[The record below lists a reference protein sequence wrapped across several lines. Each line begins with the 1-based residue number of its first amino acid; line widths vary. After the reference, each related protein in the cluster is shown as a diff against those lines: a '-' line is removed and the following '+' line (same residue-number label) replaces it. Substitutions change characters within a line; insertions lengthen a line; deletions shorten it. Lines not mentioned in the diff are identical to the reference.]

1 MTKEQMITA
10 IREVIE
16 KYDIKEQGFNTIAF
30 NDKASERIQ
39 IKKSEL
45 HCNNDEKVKTCMI
58 INCDIS
64 NKLEPFRS
72 KMNNY
77 EEISFN
83 NADIS
88 RAEFVSDQFYKV
100 RFESAR
106 ISGIFINC
114 HFDQASFNKMT
125 FSNVAFVNCSFD
137 DTVSENSNYK
147 NTYFI
152 GCHYHDLIKKGEN
165 DTDTMHEFPFCD
177 IHPSPCEDGTIHH
190 SLNVDEKK
198 VQEELDKQEDDAGLP
213 EDLTED
219 GYKNFQDNDDKKNQN
234 VTGFHQQ
241 TLEDYPEVSGVE
253 NLSDGKESNLETEK
267 EKNSTENNE
276 GEEKNMEQTVK
287 TEAQTMDVEGQTF
300 TQNEFE
306 NGFKFKGKRFDN
318 CTFKDIKISEYL
330 PTGAP
335 FSECTFDNVVFDV
348 AVANMQFANCTF
360 NNVLFTKMVK
370 NVLFEGCDINFSS
383 EQMREV
389 FTACSYIA
397 SEEKRDETAEN
408 IICGEPRTKELT
420 EEEKQALIKEEVEKC
435 VEEERKTA
443 YDEGVKAGIESAQ
456 EESENVSME
465 DLVKS
470 IRNLSEC
477 MSEGLLDVVN
487 KAGSLVEKEADKHK
501 TIEKEV
507 VRELTEEEKAEMAIR
522 YIHDNI
528 NQVGELITSAQNY
541 KSEEP
546 QRAEQTELEDTHG
559 DFESKQN

>member
-16 KYDIKEQGFNTIAF
+16 KYNISEQGFNTRAF
-30 NDKASERIQ
+30 NDKAPERIE
-39 IKKSEL
+39 IKKAEL

-64 NKLEPFRS
+64 DKLEPFRS

-77 EEISFN
+77 EEIAIN

-100 RFESAR
+100 EFEGGR

-114 HFDQASFNKMT
+114 HFDQALFNKMT

-152 GCHYHDLIKKGEN
+152 GCHYHDLIEKGEN

-177 IHPSPCEDGTIHH
+177 VQPSPCEDGTVHQ
-190 SLNVDEKK
+190 SSDVDEKNI
-198 VQEELDKQEDDAGLP
+198 QEELNNHDNEGIL
-213 EDLTED
+213 EELTHDSNKMFE
-219 GYKNFQDNDDKKNQN
+219 GNDDEKNQN
-234 VTGFHQQ
+234 VIVFRQQ
-241 TLEDYPEVSGVE
+241 TIDDYDESPEADD
-253 NLSDGKESNLETEK
+253 LSDGKESNLETEH
-267 EKNSTENNE
+267 NSTENDE
-276 GEEKNMEQTVK
+276 GEENNMEQTVK
-287 TEAQTMDVEGQTF
+287 TEKQTIDIEGQTF

-306 NGFKFKGKRFDN
+306 NGFKFKGKRFDK

-335 FSECTFDNVVFDV
+335 FSECTFENVVFDV

-360 NNVLFTKMVK
+360 SNVLFTKMVK
-370 NVLFEGCDINFSS
+370 NVLFEGCGINFSS
-383 EQMREV
+383 EQMKEV

-408 IICGEPRTKELT
+408 IICGEPRVKELT
-420 EEEKQALIKEEVEKC
+420 EEEKQALIKEAVEKR

-443 YDEGVKAGIESAQ
+443 YDEGVKAGIGSAQ
-456 EESENVSME
+456 EESESVSLE
-465 DLVKS
+465 NLVKT
-470 IRNLSEC
+470 IRNIAECNKTFSEC
-477 MSEGLLDVVN
+477 THDLITEVGI
-487 KAGSLVEKEADKHK
+487 LVEKEADKHK

-507 VRELTEEEKAEMAIR
+507 VREMNEEEIKDMVLR
-522 YIHDNI
+522 YIHDHSD
-528 NQVGELITSAQNY
+528 QAFELMTSAKNY
-541 KSEEP
+541 KPKESEES
-546 QRAEQTELEDTHG
+546 EGTELEQG
-559 DFESKQN
+559 FKSNVNE

>member
-16 KYDIKEQGFNTIAF
+16 KYNISEQGFNTRAF
-30 NDKASERIQ
+30 NDKAPERIE
-39 IKKSEL
+39 IKKAEL

-64 NKLEPFRS
+64 DKLEPFRS

-77 EEISFN
+77 EEIAIN

-100 RFESAR
+100 EFEGGR

-114 HFDQASFNKMT
+114 HFDQALFNKMT

-152 GCHYHDLIKKGEN
+152 GCHYHDLIEKGEN

-177 IHPSPCEDGTIHH
+177 IQPSPCEDGTVHQ
-190 SLNVDEKK
+190 SSDVDEKNI
-198 VQEELDKQEDDAGLP
+198 QEELNNHDNEGIL
-213 EDLTED
+213 EELTHDSNKMFE
-219 GYKNFQDNDDKKNQN
+219 GNDDEKNQN
-234 VTGFHQQ
+234 VVVFRQQ
-241 TLEDYPEVSGVE
+241 TIDDYDESPEADD
-253 NLSDGKESNLETEK
+253 LSDGKESNLETEH
-267 EKNSTENNE
+267 NSTENDE
-276 GEEKNMEQTVK
+276 GEENNMEQTVK
-287 TEAQTMDVEGQTF
+287 TEKQTIDIEEQTF

-306 NGFKFKGKRFDN
+306 NGFKFKGKRFDK

-335 FSECTFDNVVFDV
+335 FSECTFENVVFDV

-360 NNVLFTKMVK
+360 SNVLFTKMVK
-370 NVLFEGCDINFSS
+370 NVLFEGCSINFSS
-383 EQMREV
+383 EQMKEV

-408 IICGEPRTKELT
+408 IICGEPRVKELT
-420 EEEKQALIKEEVEKC
+420 EEEKQALIKEAVEKR

-443 YDEGVKAGIESAQ
+443 YDEGVKAGIGSAQ
-456 EESENVSME
+456 EESESVSLE
-465 DLVKS
+465 NLVKT
-470 IRNLSEC
+470 IRNIAECNKTFSEC
-477 MSEGLLDVVN
+477 THDLITEVGI
-487 KAGSLVEKEADKHK
+487 LVEKEADKHK

-507 VRELTEEEKAEMAIR
+507 VREMNEEEKKNMVIR

-541 KSEEP
+541 KSKDSEES
-546 QRAEQTELEDTHG
+546 EGTELEQG
-559 DFESKQN
+559 FKSNINE

>member
-10 IREVIE
+10 IREVIK
-16 KYDIKEQGFNTIAF
+16 KYNITEQGFNTRAF

-64 NKLEPFRS
+64 DKLEPFRS

-77 EEISFN
+77 EEIAID
-83 NADIS
+83 NADVS

-100 RFESAR
+100 SFESAR

-114 HFDQASFNKMT
+114 HFDQALFNKMT

-152 GCHYHDLIKKGEN
+152 GCHYHDLIEKGEN

-177 IHPSPCEDGTIHH
+177 IQPSPCEDGTVHQ
-190 SLNVDEKK
+190 SSNVDEKK
-198 VQEELDKQEDDAGLP
+198 IQEDLDKHDENEGLP
-213 EDLTED
+213 ED
-219 GYKNFQDNDDKKNQN
+219 FIQDSNKMFENGDNGKNQN
-234 VTGFHQQ
+234 ATGFHQQ
-241 TLEDYPEVSGVE
+241 SIDDYPEVTEVRDSSNDEG
-253 NLSDGKESNLETEK
+253 SNLETEK
-267 EKNSTENNE
+267 NSIENDE
-276 GEEKNMEQTVK
+276 GEENNMEQTVK
-287 TEAQTMDVEGQTF
+287 TEAQTIDIEGQTF

-335 FSECTFDNVVFDV
+335 FSDCIFENVVFDV
-348 AVANMQFANCTF
+348 AVANMQFSNCTF
-360 NNVLFTKMVK
+360 SNVLFTKMVK
-370 NVLFEGCDINFSS
+370 NVLFEGCDIKFTDD
-383 EQMREV
+383 QLKDV

-408 IICGEPRTKELT
+408 IICGEPRVKELT
-420 EEEKQALIKEEVEKC
+420 EEEKQALIKEEVEKR

-443 YDEGVKAGIESAQ
+443 YDEGMNAGIESAQ
-456 EESENVSME
+456 KESENVSME
-465 DLVKS
+465 DLVES
-470 IRNLSEC
+470 IRNLAKC
-477 MSEGLLDVVN
+477 MSEGMLDVVN
-487 KAGSLVEKEADKHK
+487 KAGSVVEKEADKHK

-507 VRELTEEEKAEMAIR
+507 VREMTEEEEKDMVIR
-522 YIHDNI
+522 YIHEHSA
-528 NQVGELITSAQNY
+528 QALELMTSAQNY
-541 KSEEP
+541 KPRESETSE
-546 QRAEQTELEDTHG
+546 ATESFETTNGEQL
-559 DFESKQN
+559 

>member
-10 IREVIE
+10 IKEVIE
-16 KYDIKEQGFNTIAF
+16 RYSISEQGFNTRAF
-30 NDKASERIQ
+30 NDKAPERIE

-64 NKLEPFRS
+64 DKLEPFRS

-77 EEISFN
+77 EEISIE

-100 RFESAR
+100 IFEGGR

-114 HFDQASFNKMT
+114 HFDHAVFNKMT

-137 DTVSENSNYK
+137 DTVSTNSSYK

-152 GCHYHDLIKKGEN
+152 GCHYHDLIEEGEN
-165 DTDTMHEFPFCD
+165 DTDTMYEFPFCD
-177 IHPSPCEDGTIHH
+177 VQPSPCEDGTIHH
-190 SLNVDEKK
+190 SSDVDEKQ
-198 VQEELDKQEDDAGLP
+198 VQEELDKQEDEVLP
-213 EDLTED
+213 KELTQDTNKMFD
-219 GYKNFQDNDDKKNQN
+219 GNDDEVNQN

-241 TLEDYPEVSGVE
+241 TIDDYDEAPEVE
-253 NLSDGKESNLETEK
+253 DLSDDKERNPKTEH
-267 EKNSTENNE
+267 NNTEDNE
-276 GEEKNMEQTVK
+276 GEENNMEQTLK
-287 TEAQTMDVEGQTF
+287 TEAQTIDIEEQTF

-318 CTFKDIKISEYL
+318 CTFKGIKISEYL

-335 FSECTFDNVVFDV
+335 FSACTFENVVFDV

-360 NNVLFTKMVK
+360 SNVLFTKMVK
-370 NVLFEGCDINFSS
+370 NVLFEGCSINFNS
-383 EQMREV
+383 EQMKEV

-408 IICGEPRTKELT
+408 IICGEPRVKELT
-420 EEEKQALIKEEVEKC
+420 EEEKQALIKEEVEKR
-435 VEEERKTA
+435 VGEERKTA
-443 YDEGVKAGIESAQ
+443 YDEGMKAGKESVQ
-456 EESENVSME
+456 QESENAPME
-465 DLVKS
+465 DLVES
-470 IRNLSEC
+470 IRNLSER
-477 MSEGLLDVVN
+477 MSECMLDVVN
-487 KAGSLVEKEADKHK
+487 KAGSVVEKEADKHK

-507 VRELTEEEKAEMAIR
+507 VREMTEEEKKNMVIR
-522 YIHDNI
+522 YIHDHSA
-528 NQVGELITSAQNY
+528 QALELMTSAQNY
-541 KSEEP
+541 KPEEFEKTESEHGFGD
-546 QRAEQTELEDTHG
+546 LE
-559 DFESKQN
+559 N

>member
-16 KYDIKEQGFNTIAF
+16 KYNISEQGFNTRAF
-30 NDKASERIQ
+30 NDKAPERIE
-39 IKKSEL
+39 IKKAEL

-64 NKLEPFRS
+64 DKLEPFRS

-100 RFESAR
+100 TFESAR

-114 HFDQASFNKMT
+114 HFDQALFNKMT

-152 GCHYHDLIKKGEN
+152 GCHYHDLIEKGEN

-177 IHPSPCEDGTIHH
+177 IQPSPCEDGTVHQ
-190 SLNVDEKK
+190 SSNVDEKK
-198 VQEELDKQEDDAGLP
+198 IQKELDRYEEEGLP
-213 EDLTED
+213 EGLT
-219 GYKNFQDNDDKKNQN
+219 QDNSKMFENSDDRKNQN

-241 TLEDYPEVSGVE
+241 TIDDYDKSPVVEDVSG
-253 NLSDGKESNLETEK
+253 GKESNPETEQ
-267 EKNSTENNE
+267 NNTENDE
-276 GEEKNMEQTVK
+276 GEEDNMEQTVS
-287 TEAQTMDVEGQTF
+287 TEVQRIDIEGQTF
-300 TQNEFE
+300 NQEDFE
-306 NGFKFKGKRFDN
+306 KDFKFKGKRFDE
-318 CTFKDIKISEYL
+318 CTFKDITISEYL

-335 FSECTFDNVVFDV
+335 FSDCTFDNVVFDV

-360 NNVLFTKMVK
+360 SNVLFTKMVK
-370 NVLFEGCDINFSS
+370 NVLFEGCSINFSS
-383 EQMREV
+383 EQMKEV

-408 IICGEPRTKELT
+408 IICGEPRVKELT
-420 EEEKQALIKEEVEKC
+420 EEEKQALIKEAVEKR

-443 YDEGVKAGIESAQ
+443 YDEGVKAGIGSAQ
-456 EESENVSME
+456 EESESVSLKN
-465 DLVKS
+465 LVKTIRS
-470 IRNLSEC
+470 IAECNKTFSEC
-477 MSEGLLDVVN
+477 THDLIAEVGI
-487 KAGSLVEKEADKHK
+487 LVEKEADKHK

-507 VRELTEEEKAEMAIR
+507 VREMNEEEIKDMVLR
-522 YIHDNI
+522 YIHDHSD
-528 NQVGELITSAQNY
+528 QAFELMTSAKNY
-541 KSEEP
+541 KPKESEES
-546 QRAEQTELEDTHG
+546 EGTELEQG
-559 DFESKQN
+559 FKSNVNE

>member
-10 IREVIE
+10 IKEVI
-16 KYDIKEQGFNTIAF
+16 KNYNITEQGFNTRAF
-30 NDKASERIQ
+30 NDKAPERIE

-64 NKLEPFRS
+64 DKLEPFRS

-77 EEISFN
+77 EEISIE

-88 RAEFVSDQFYKV
+88 RAVFVSDQFYKV

-114 HFDQASFNKMT
+114 HFDQALFNKMT

-137 DTVSENSNYK
+137 DTVSDNSNYK

-152 GCHYHDLIKKGEN
+152 GCHYHDLIAEGEN

-177 IHPSPCEDGTIHH
+177 IQPSPCEDGTVHH
-190 SLNVDEKK
+190 SSNVDEKK
-198 VQEELDKQEDDAGLP
+198 IQEDLDKHKENEGLP
-213 EDLTED
+213 EDLIQDANKMFENGDD
-219 GYKNFQDNDDKKNQN
+219 GKNQN
-234 VTGFHQQ
+234 ATGFHQQ
-241 TLEDYPEVSGVE
+241 SIDDYPEVTEIRDSSNDEE
-253 NLSDGKESNLETEK
+253 NNSETGQ
-267 EKNSTENNE
+267 NNTEDNE
-276 GEEKNMEQTVK
+276 GEENNMEQTVK
-287 TEAQTMDVEGQTF
+287 TEVQTIDIEGQTF
-300 TQNEFE
+300 AQNEFE

-335 FSECTFDNVVFDV
+335 FSDCTFENVVFDV

-360 NNVLFTKMVK
+360 SNVLFTKMVK
-370 NVLFEGCDINFSS
+370 NVLFEGCSINFSS
-383 EQMREV
+383 EQMKEV

-408 IICGEPRTKELT
+408 IICGEPRVKELT
-420 EEEKQALIKEEVEKC
+420 EEEKQALIKEEVEKR

-443 YDEGVKAGIESAQ
+443 YDEGMKAGIESVQQ
-456 EESENVSME
+456 ESDSVSKEKLMGS
-465 DLVKS
+465 LKN
-470 IRNLSEC
+470 ISEC
-477 MSEGLLDVVN
+477 MLDVVN
-487 KAGSLVEKEADKHK
+487 EFSSLEEKEADKHK
-501 TIEKEV
+501 IIEKEV
-507 VRELTEEEKAEMAIR
+507 VREMTEEEKKDMVIR

-541 KSEEP
+541 KPEESEKSEG
-546 QRAEQTELEDTHG
+546 TELEQG
-559 DFESKQN
+559 FQSNVNE

>member
-1 MTKEQMITA
+1 MTKEQIITS

-16 KYDIKEQGFNTIAF
+16 KYNIREQGFNTIAF
-30 NDKASERIQ
+30 NDKASERIE

-45 HCNNDEKVKTCMI
+45 HYNNDEKVKTCMI

-64 NKLEPFRS
+64 DKLEPFRS

-100 RFESAR
+100 QFESAR

-114 HFDQASFNKMT
+114 HFDHAVFNKMT

-137 DTVSENSNYK
+137 DTVSASSSYK

-152 GCHYHDLIKKGEN
+152 GCHYHDLIEEGEN

-177 IHPSPCEDGTIHH
+177 IQPSPCEDGTIHH
-190 SLNVDEKK
+190 SSDVDEKK

-219 GYKNFQDNDDKKNQN
+219 GYKNFQDNDDKKNQKA
-234 VTGFHQQ
+234 TGFHQQ
-241 TLEDYPEVSGVE
+241 SIDDYTEVTEVRDS
-253 NLSDGKESNLETEK
+253 SNDEGSNPETEH
-267 EKNSTENNE
+267 NNTDDNE
-276 GEEKNMEQTVK
+276 GEENNMEQTVK
-287 TEAQTMDVEGQTF
+287 TETQTIDIEGQTF
-300 TQNEFE
+300 AQNEFE
-306 NGFKFKGKRFDN
+306 NGFKFKGKRFDK

-335 FSECTFDNVVFDV
+335 FSDCTFENVVFDV
-348 AVANMQFANCTF
+348 AVANMQFANCKF
-360 NNVLFTKMVK
+360 SNVLFTKMVK
-370 NVLFEGCDINFSS
+370 NVLFEGCNIKFSDD
-383 EQMREV
+383 QLKDV

-408 IICGEPRTKELT
+408 IICGEPRIKELT
-420 EEEKQALIKEEVEKC
+420 EEEKQALIKEEVEKR

-456 EESENVSME
+456 EESESVSME
-465 DLVKS
+465 DLVES
-470 IRNLSEC
+470 IRKISEC
-477 MSEGLLDVVN
+477 THDLIT

-507 VRELTEEEKAEMAIR
+507 VRELTEEEKKDMVIR
-522 YIHDNI
+522 YIHDHSA
-528 NQVGELITSAQNY
+528 QALELFASAQNY
-541 KSEEP
+541 KPEESEKSEETEV
-546 QRAEQTELEDTHG
+546 EQGYKSNVNE
-559 DFESKQN
+559 

>member
-16 KYDIKEQGFNTIAF
+16 KYNISEQGFNTRAF
-30 NDKASERIQ
+30 NDKAPERIE
-39 IKKSEL
+39 IKKAEL

-64 NKLEPFRS
+64 DKLEPFRS

-100 RFESAR
+100 SFESAR

-114 HFDQASFNKMT
+114 HFDQALFNKMT

-152 GCHYHDLIKKGEN
+152 GCHYHNLIEKGEN

-177 IHPSPCEDGTIHH
+177 IQPSPCEDGTVHH
-190 SLNVDEKK
+190 SADVNE
-198 VQEELDKQEDDAGLP
+198 QEMQNELDRHEEEGLL
-213 EDLTED
+213 EEVA
-219 GYKNFQDNDDKKNQN
+219 QDTSKMFENSDEGKNQKAT
-234 VTGFHQQ
+234 VFRQQ
-241 TLEDYPEVSGVE
+241 TIDDYNEAPEVKE
-253 NLSDGKESNLETEK
+253 QSDGKESNPETEQ
-267 EKNSTENNE
+267 NNTENDE
-276 GEEKNMEQTVK
+276 GEENNMEQTVK
-287 TEAQTMDVEGQTF
+287 TELQTIDIEGQTF
-300 TQNEFE
+300 AQNEFE
-306 NGFKFKGKRFDN
+306 NGFKFKGKRFDK
-318 CTFKDIKISEYL
+318 CTFKDITISEYL

-335 FSECTFDNVVFDV
+335 FSECTFENVVFDV

-360 NNVLFTKMVK
+360 INVLFTKMVK
-370 NVLFEGCDINFSS
+370 NVLFEGCNINFSS
-383 EQMREV
+383 EQMKEV
-389 FTACSYIA
+389 FTACSYVA
-397 SEEKRDETAEN
+397 SEEKRNETAEN

-420 EEEKQALIKEEVEKC
+420 EDEKQALIKEEVEKR
-435 VEEERKTA
+435 VGEERKTA
-443 YDEGVKAGIESAQ
+443 YDEGMKAGKESVQ
-456 EESENVSME
+456 QESENSSME

-470 IRNLSEC
+470 IRNLAEC
-477 MSEGLLDVVN
+477 VSEGMLDVVN
-487 KAGSLVEKEADKHK
+487 EVSSLVEKEADKHK

-507 VRELTEEEKAEMAIR
+507 VRELTEEEIKDMVLR

-541 KSEEP
+541 KSKETKESEES
-546 QRAEQTELEDTHG
+546 ELEQG
-559 DFESKQN
+559 LGVL

>member
-1 MTKEQMITA
+1 MTKEQMITS
-10 IREVIE
+10 IREVI
-16 KYDIKEQGFNTIAF
+16 KRYNISEQGFNTIAF
-30 NDKASERIQ
+30 NDKASERIE

-64 NKLEPFRS
+64 DKLEPFRS

-88 RAEFVSDQFYKV
+88 RAEFVNDQFYQV
-100 RFESAR
+100 RFEGGR

-114 HFDQASFNKMT
+114 HFDQTLFNKMT

-137 DTVSENSNYK
+137 DTVSANSNYK

-152 GCHYHDLIKKGEN
+152 GCHYHDLIEKGEN

-177 IHPSPCEDGTIHH
+177 IQPSPCEDGTIHY
-190 SLNVDEKK
+190 SSNVDEKK
-198 VQEELDKQEDDAGLP
+198 VQEELKKHDNEGIPEELTQDISKMFENSDDG
-213 EDLTED
+213 
-219 GYKNFQDNDDKKNQN
+219 KSQN

-241 TLEDYPEVSGVE
+241 TLEDYPEVSGVD

-276 GEEKNMEQTVK
+276 GEENNMEQTVK
-287 TEAQTMDVEGQTF
+287 TEVQKRDIEGQIF
-300 TQNEFE
+300 SQNEFE
-306 NGFKFKGKRFDN
+306 NGFKFNGKRFDN

-335 FSECTFDNVVFDV
+335 FSDCTFENVVFDV
-348 AVANMQFANCTF
+348 AVANMQFANCKF
-360 NNVLFTKMVK
+360 SNVLFTKMVK
-370 NVLFEGCDINFSS
+370 NVLFEGCDIKFSD
-383 EQMREV
+383 EQLKDV

-408 IICGEPRTKELT
+408 LICGEPRTKELT
-420 EEEKQALIKEEVEKC
+420 KEEKQALIKEEVEKR

-456 EESENVSME
+456 EESESVSME
-465 DLVKS
+465 DLVES
-470 IRNLSEC
+470 IRNLSKC
-477 MSEGLLDVVN
+477 VSEGLLDVVN

-541 KSEEP
+541 KSEES

>member
-1 MTKEQMITA
+1 MTKDQMITA

-16 KYDIKEQGFNTIAF
+16 RYNISEQGFNTRAF
-30 NDKASERIQ
+30 NDKAPERIE
-39 IKKSEL
+39 IKKAEL

-64 NKLEPFRS
+64 DKLEPFRS

-77 EEISFN
+77 EEIAIN

-100 RFESAR
+100 EFEGGR

-114 HFDQASFNKMT
+114 HFDQALFNKMT

-152 GCHYHDLIKKGEN
+152 GCHYHDLIEKGEN

-177 IHPSPCEDGTIHH
+177 IQPSPCEDGTIHH
-190 SLNVDEKK
+190 SSNIDEKK
-198 VQEELDKQEDDAGLP
+198 VQEELDKQEDDEGLP
-213 EDLTED
+213 KELAQNPDKMFE
-219 GYKNFQDNDDKKNQN
+219 NSDDEVNQN
-234 VTGFHQQ
+234 IIGFHQQ
-241 TLEDYPEVSGVE
+241 TIDDYPEEEKVKDS
-253 NLSDGKESNLETEK
+253 SNDEGSNPET

-276 GEEKNMEQTVK
+276 GEENNMEQTVK
-287 TEAQTMDVEGQTF
+287 TEVQTIDIEGQTF
-300 TQNEFE
+300 AQNEFE
-306 NGFKFKGKRFDN
+306 NGFKFKGKRFDK
-318 CTFKDIKISEYL
+318 CKFKDIKISEYL

-335 FSECTFDNVVFDV
+335 FSECTFENVVFDV
-348 AVANMQFANCTF
+348 AVANMQFANCKF
-360 NNVLFTKMVK
+360 SNVLFTKMVK
-370 NVLFEGCDINFSS
+370 NVLFEGCDIKFSDD
-383 EQMREV
+383 QLKDV

-541 KSEEP
+541 KSEES

>member
-10 IREVIE
+10 IKEVIE
-16 KYDIKEQGFNTIAF
+16 NYNITEQGFNTRAF
-30 NDKASERIQ
+30 NDKASERIE
-39 IKKSEL
+39 IKKAEL

-64 NKLEPFRS
+64 DKLEPFRS

-100 RFESAR
+100 TFESAR

-114 HFDQASFNKMT
+114 HFDQALFNKMT

-152 GCHYHDLIKKGEN
+152 GCHYHDLIEKGEN

-177 IHPSPCEDGTIHH
+177 IQPSPCEDGTVHQ
-190 SLNVDEKK
+190 SSNVDEKK
-198 VQEELDKQEDDAGLP
+198 IQKELDRYEEEGLP
-213 EDLTED
+213 EGLT
-219 GYKNFQDNDDKKNQN
+219 QDNSKMFENSDDRKNQN

-241 TLEDYPEVSGVE
+241 TIDDYDKSPVVEDVSG
-253 NLSDGKESNLETEK
+253 GKESNPETEQ
-267 EKNSTENNE
+267 NNTENDE
-276 GEEKNMEQTVK
+276 GEEDNMEQTVS
-287 TEAQTMDVEGQTF
+287 TEVQRIDIEGQTF
-300 TQNEFE
+300 NQEDFE
-306 NGFKFKGKRFDN
+306 KDFKFKGKRFDE
-318 CTFKDIKISEYL
+318 CTFKDITISEYL

-335 FSECTFDNVVFDV
+335 FSDCTFDNVVFDV

-360 NNVLFTKMVK
+360 INVLFTKMVK
-370 NVLFEGCDINFSS
+370 NVLFEGCNINFSS
-383 EQMREV
+383 EQMKEV

-397 SEEKRDETAEN
+397 SEEKRNETAEN

-420 EEEKQALIKEEVEKC
+420 EDEKQALIKEEVEKR
-435 VEEERKTA
+435 VGEERKTA
-443 YDEGVKAGIESAQ
+443 YDEGMKAGKESVQQ
-456 EESENVSME
+456 ESDSVSKE
-465 DLVKS
+465 KLVGSLKN
-470 IRNLSEC
+470 ISEC
-477 MSEGLLDVVN
+477 MLDVVN
-487 KAGSLVEKEADKHK
+487 EFSSLVEKEADKHK

-507 VRELTEEEKAEMAIR
+507 VRELTEEEIKDMVLR
-522 YIHDNI
+522 YIHDHSD
-528 NQVGELITSAQNY
+528 QAFELMTSAKNY
-541 KSEEP
+541 KPKESEES
-546 QRAEQTELEDTHG
+546 EGTELEQG
-559 DFESKQN
+559 FKSNVNE

>member
-10 IREVIE
+10 IKEVI
-16 KYDIKEQGFNTIAF
+16 KNYNITEQGFNTRAF
-30 NDKASERIQ
+30 NDKASERIE
-39 IKKSEL
+39 IKKAEL

-64 NKLEPFRS
+64 DKLEPFRS

-100 RFESAR
+100 TFESAR

-114 HFDQASFNKMT
+114 HFDQALFNKMT

-152 GCHYHDLIKKGEN
+152 GCHYHDLIEKGEN

-177 IHPSPCEDGTIHH
+177 IQPSPCEDGTVHH
-190 SLNVDEKK
+190 SADVNE
-198 VQEELDKQEDDAGLP
+198 QEMQNELDRYEEEGLP
-213 EDLTED
+213 EGLT
-219 GYKNFQDNDDKKNQN
+219 QDNSKMFENSDDRKNQN

-241 TLEDYPEVSGVE
+241 TIDDYDKSPVVEDVSG
-253 NLSDGKESNLETEK
+253 GKESNPETEQ
-267 EKNSTENNE
+267 NNTENDE
-276 GEEKNMEQTVK
+276 GEEDNMEQTVS
-287 TEAQTMDVEGQTF
+287 TEVQRIDIEGQTF
-300 TQNEFE
+300 NQEDFE
-306 NGFKFKGKRFDN
+306 KDFKFKGKRFDE
-318 CTFKDIKISEYL
+318 CTFKDITISEYL

-335 FSECTFDNVVFDV
+335 FSDCTFDNVVFDV

-360 NNVLFTKMVK
+360 INVLFTKMVK
-370 NVLFEGCDINFSS
+370 NVLFEGCNINFSS
-383 EQMREV
+383 EQMKEV

-397 SEEKRDETAEN
+397 SEEKRNETAEN

-420 EEEKQALIKEEVEKC
+420 EDEKQALIKEEVEKR
-435 VEEERKTA
+435 VGEERKTA
-443 YDEGVKAGIESAQ
+443 YDEGMKAGKESVQQ
-456 EESENVSME
+456 ESDSVSKE
-465 DLVKS
+465 KLVGSLKN
-470 IRNLSEC
+470 ISEC
-477 MSEGLLDVVN
+477 MLDVVN
-487 KAGSLVEKEADKHK
+487 EFSSLVEKEADKHK

-507 VRELTEEEKAEMAIR
+507 VRELTEEEIKDMVLR
-522 YIHDNI
+522 YIHDHSD
-528 NQVGELITSAQNY
+528 QAFELMTSAKNY
-541 KSEEP
+541 KPKESEES
-546 QRAEQTELEDTHG
+546 EGTELEQG
-559 DFESKQN
+559 FKSNVNE

>member
-10 IREVIE
+10 IKEVI
-16 KYDIKEQGFNTIAF
+16 KNYNITEQGFNTRAF
-30 NDKASERIQ
+30 NDKASERIE
-39 IKKSEL
+39 IKKAEL

-64 NKLEPFRS
+64 DKLEPFRS

-100 RFESAR
+100 TFESAR

-114 HFDQASFNKMT
+114 HFDQALFNKMT

-152 GCHYHDLIKKGEN
+152 GCHYHDLIEKGEN

-177 IHPSPCEDGTIHH
+177 IQPSPCEDGTVHQ
-190 SLNVDEKK
+190 SSNVDEKK
-198 VQEELDKQEDDAGLP
+198 IQKELDRYEEEGLP
-213 EDLTED
+213 EDLIQDANKMFENGDD
-219 GYKNFQDNDDKKNQN
+219 GKNQN
-234 VTGFHQQ
+234 ATGFHQQ
-241 TLEDYPEVSGVE
+241 SIDDYPEVTEIRDSSNDEE
-253 NLSDGKESNLETEK
+253 NNSETGQ
-267 EKNSTENNE
+267 NNTEDNE
-276 GEEKNMEQTVK
+276 GEENNMEQTVK
-287 TEAQTMDVEGQTF
+287 TEVQTIDIEGQTF
-300 TQNEFE
+300 AQNEFE

-335 FSECTFDNVVFDV
+335 FSDCTFDNVVFDV

-360 NNVLFTKMVK
+360 INVLFTKMVK
-370 NVLFEGCDINFSS
+370 NVLFEGCNINFSS
-383 EQMREV
+383 EQMKEV

-397 SEEKRDETAEN
+397 SEEKRNETAEK

-420 EEEKQALIKEEVEKC
+420 EDEKQALIKEEVEKR
-435 VEEERKTA
+435 VGEERKTA
-443 YDEGVKAGIESAQ
+443 YDEGMKAGKESVQQ
-456 EESENVSME
+456 ESDSVSKE
-465 DLVKS
+465 KLVGSLKN
-470 IRNLSEC
+470 ISEC
-477 MSEGLLDVVN
+477 MLDVVN
-487 KAGSLVEKEADKHK
+487 EFSSLVEKEADKHK

-507 VRELTEEEKAEMAIR
+507 VRELTEEEIKDMVLR
-522 YIHDNI
+522 YIHDHSD
-528 NQVGELITSAQNY
+528 QAFELMTSAKNY
-541 KSEEP
+541 KPKESEKSEG
-546 QRAEQTELEDTHG
+546 TELEQG
-559 DFESKQN
+559 FKSNVNE

>member
-10 IREVIE
+10 IKEVI
-16 KYDIKEQGFNTIAF
+16 KNYNITEQGFNTRAF
-30 NDKASERIQ
+30 NDKASERIE
-39 IKKSEL
+39 IKKAEL

-64 NKLEPFRS
+64 DKLEPFRS

-100 RFESAR
+100 TFESAR

-114 HFDQASFNKMT
+114 HFDHAVFNKMT

-137 DTVSENSNYK
+137 DTVSTNSSYK

-152 GCHYHDLIKKGEN
+152 GCHYHDLIEEGEN

-177 IHPSPCEDGTIHH
+177 VQPSPCEDGTIHH
-190 SLNVDEKK
+190 SSDVDEKQ
-198 VQEELDKQEDDAGLP
+198 VQEELDKQEDEVLP
-213 EDLTED
+213 EELT
-219 GYKNFQDNDDKKNQN
+219 QDTGKMFENSDDKEIPK
-234 VTGFHQQ
+234 VIEFRQQ
-241 TLEDYPEVSGVE
+241 TIDDYDEVPGVKE
-253 NLSDGKESNLETEK
+253 QSDAKESNPETEQ
-267 EKNSTENNE
+267 NNTENDE
-276 GEEKNMEQTVK
+276 GEENNMEQTVK
-287 TEAQTMDVEGQTF
+287 TEVQTIDIEGQTF

-306 NGFKFKGKRFDN
+306 NGFKFKGKRFDK

-335 FSECTFDNVVFDV
+335 FSECTFENVVFDV

-360 NNVLFTKMVK
+360 SNVLFTKMVK
-370 NVLFEGCDINFSS
+370 NVLFEGCSINFSS
-383 EQMREV
+383 EQMKEV

-408 IICGEPRTKELT
+408 IICGEPRVKELT
-420 EEEKQALIKEEVEKC
+420 EEEKQALIKEEVEKH

-443 YDEGVKAGIESAQ
+443 YDEGMKAGIESVQQ
-456 EESENVSME
+456 ESDSVSKEKLMGSF
-465 DLVKS
+465 KN
-470 IRNLSEC
+470 ISEC
-477 MSEGLLDVVN
+477 MLDVVN
-487 KAGSLVEKEADKHK
+487 ELSSLVEKEADKHK
-501 TIEKEV
+501 IIEKEV
-507 VRELTEEEKAEMAIR
+507 VREMTEEEKKDMVIR
-522 YIHDNI
+522 YIHDHSA
-528 NQVGELITSAQNY
+528 QALELMTSAQNY
-541 KSEEP
+541 KPE
-546 QRAEQTELEDTHG
+546 
-559 DFESKQN
+559 ESKTPEEVESFETTNGEQS

>member
-10 IREVIE
+10 IKEVI
-16 KYDIKEQGFNTIAF
+16 KNYNITEQGFNTRAF
-30 NDKASERIQ
+30 NDKASERIE
-39 IKKSEL
+39 IKKAEL

-64 NKLEPFRS
+64 DKLEPFRS

-100 RFESAR
+100 TFESAR

-114 HFDQASFNKMT
+114 HFDHAVFNKMT

-152 GCHYHDLIKKGEN
+152 GCHYHDLIEKGEN

-177 IHPSPCEDGTIHH
+177 IQPSPCEDGTIHH
-190 SLNVDEKK
+190 SSDVDEKQ
-198 VQEELDKQEDDAGLP
+198 VQEELDKQEDEVLP
-213 EDLTED
+213 EELT
-219 GYKNFQDNDDKKNQN
+219 QDTGKMFENSDDKEIPK
-234 VTGFHQQ
+234 VIEFRQQ
-241 TLEDYPEVSGVE
+241 TIDDYDEVPGVKE
-253 NLSDGKESNLETEK
+253 QSDAKESNPETEQ
-267 EKNSTENNE
+267 NNTENDE
-276 GEEKNMEQTVK
+276 GEENNMEQTVK
-287 TEAQTMDVEGQTF
+287 TEVQTIDIEGQTF

-306 NGFKFKGKRFDN
+306 NGFKFKGKRFDK

-335 FSECTFDNVVFDV
+335 FSECTFENVVFDV

-360 NNVLFTKMVK
+360 SNVLFTKMVK
-370 NVLFEGCDINFSS
+370 NVLFEGCNINFSS
-383 EQMREV
+383 EQMKEV

-397 SEEKRDETAEN
+397 SEEKRNETAEN
-408 IICGEPRTKELT
+408 IICGEPRVKELT
-420 EEEKQALIKEEVEKC
+420 EEEKQALIKEEVEKH

-443 YDEGVKAGIESAQ
+443 YDEGMKAGIESVQQ
-456 EESENVSME
+456 ESDSVSKEKLMGSF
-465 DLVKS
+465 KN
-470 IRNLSEC
+470 ISEC
-477 MSEGLLDVVN
+477 MLDVVN
-487 KAGSLVEKEADKHK
+487 ELSSLVEKEADKHK
-501 TIEKEV
+501 IIEKEV
-507 VRELTEEEKAEMAIR
+507 VRELTEEEIKDMVLR
-522 YIHDNI
+522 YIHDHSD
-528 NQVGELITSAQNY
+528 QAFELMTSAKNY
-541 KSEEP
+541 KPQKSEKTEETES
-546 QRAEQTELEDTHG
+546 EQGFGRREDR
-559 DFESKQN
+559 

>member
-16 KYDIKEQGFNTIAF
+16 RYNISEQGFNTRAF
-30 NDKASERIQ
+30 NDKAPERIE
-39 IKKSEL
+39 IKKAEL

-58 INCDIS
+58 INRDIS

-77 EEISFN
+77 EEIAID

-114 HFDQASFNKMT
+114 HFDQALFNKMT

-137 DTVSENSNYK
+137 DTVSDNSNYK

-152 GCHYHDLIKKGEN
+152 GCHYHDLIEEGEN

-177 IHPSPCEDGTIHH
+177 IQPSPCEDGTIHH
-190 SLNVDEKK
+190 SSDVDEKQ
-198 VQEELDKQEDDAGLP
+198 VQEELDKQEDEILP
-213 EDLTED
+213 KELT
-219 GYKNFQDNDDKKNQN
+219 QDTNKMFEGNDDEKNQN
-234 VTGFHQQ
+234 IIVFRQQ
-241 TLEDYPEVSGVE
+241 SIDDYPEVTEVRAS
-253 NLSDGKESNLETEK
+253 SNDEGSYPET
-267 EKNSTENNE
+267 EKNSTENDE
-276 GEEKNMEQTVK
+276 GEENNMEQTLK
-287 TEAQTMDVEGQTF
+287 TEAQTIDIEEQTF

-306 NGFKFKGKRFDN
+306 NGFKFKGKRFDK

-335 FSECTFDNVVFDV
+335 FSECTFENVVFDV
-348 AVANMQFANCTF
+348 AVANMQFANCIF
-360 NNVLFTKMVK
+360 SNVLFTKMVK
-370 NVLFEGCDINFSS
+370 NVLFEGCSINFSS
-383 EQMREV
+383 EQMKEV

-408 IICGEPRTKELT
+408 IICGEARVKELT
-420 EEEKQALIKEEVEKC
+420 EEEKQALIKEEVEKH

-443 YDEGVKAGIESAQ
+443 YDEGMKAGIESVQQ
-456 EESENVSME
+456 ESDSVSKEKLMGSF
-465 DLVKS
+465 KN
-470 IRNLSEC
+470 ISEC
-477 MSEGLLDVVN
+477 MLDVVN
-487 KAGSLVEKEADKHK
+487 ELSSLVEKEADKHK
-501 TIEKEV
+501 IIEKEV
-507 VRELTEEEKAEMAIR
+507 VREMTEEEKKDMVIR
-522 YIHDNI
+522 YIHDHSA
-528 NQVGELITSAQNY
+528 QALELMTSAQNY
-541 KSEEP
+541 KPE
-546 QRAEQTELEDTHG
+546 
-559 DFESKQN
+559 ESKTPEEVESFETTNGEQS

>member
-10 IREVIE
+10 IKEVI
-16 KYDIKEQGFNTIAF
+16 KNYNITEQGFNTRVF
-30 NDKASERIQ
+30 NDKASERIE
-39 IKKSEL
+39 IKKAEL

-64 NKLEPFRS
+64 DKLEPFRS

-100 RFESAR
+100 TFESAR

-114 HFDQASFNKMT
+114 HFDQALFNKMT

-152 GCHYHDLIKKGEN
+152 GCHYHDLIEKGEN

-177 IHPSPCEDGTIHH
+177 IQPSPCEDGTVHQ
-190 SLNVDEKK
+190 SSNVDEKK
-198 VQEELDKQEDDAGLP
+198 IQKELDRYEEEGLP
-213 EDLTED
+213 EGFT
-219 GYKNFQDNDDKKNQN
+219 QDNSKMFENSDDRKNQN

-241 TLEDYPEVSGVE
+241 TIDDYDKSPVVEDVSG
-253 NLSDGKESNLETEK
+253 GKESNPETEQ
-267 EKNSTENNE
+267 NNTENDE
-276 GEEKNMEQTVK
+276 GEEDNMEQTVS
-287 TEAQTMDVEGQTF
+287 TEVQRIDIEGQTF
-300 TQNEFE
+300 NQEDFE
-306 NGFKFKGKRFDN
+306 KDFKFKGKRFDE
-318 CTFKDIKISEYL
+318 CTFKDITISEYL

-335 FSECTFDNVVFDV
+335 FSDCTFDNVVFDV

-360 NNVLFTKMVK
+360 INVLFTKMVK
-370 NVLFEGCDINFSS
+370 NVLFEGCNINFSS
-383 EQMREV
+383 EQMKEV

-397 SEEKRDETAEN
+397 SEEKRNETAEN

-420 EEEKQALIKEEVEKC
+420 EDEKQALIKEEVEKR
-435 VEEERKTA
+435 VGEERKTA
-443 YDEGVKAGIESAQ
+443 YDEGMKAGKESVQQ
-456 EESENVSME
+456 ESDSVSKE
-465 DLVKS
+465 KLVGSLKN
-470 IRNLSEC
+470 ISEC
-477 MSEGLLDVVN
+477 MLDVVN
-487 KAGSLVEKEADKHK
+487 EFSSLVEKEADKHK

-507 VRELTEEEKAEMAIR
+507 VRELTEEEIKDMVLR
-522 YIHDNI
+522 YIHDHSD
-528 NQVGELITSAQNY
+528 QAFELMTSAKNY
-541 KSEEP
+541 KPKESEES
-546 QRAEQTELEDTHG
+546 EGTELEQG
-559 DFESKQN
+559 FKSNVNE

>member
-10 IREVIE
+10 IKEVI
-16 KYDIKEQGFNTIAF
+16 KNYNITEQGFNTRAF
-30 NDKASERIQ
+30 NDKAPERIE
-39 IKKSEL
+39 IKKAEL

-64 NKLEPFRS
+64 DKLEPFRS

-100 RFESAR
+100 TFESAR

-114 HFDQASFNKMT
+114 HFDQALFNKMT

-152 GCHYHDLIKKGEN
+152 GCHYHDLIEKGEN

-177 IHPSPCEDGTIHH
+177 IQPSPCEDGTVHQ
-190 SLNVDEKK
+190 SSNVDEKK
-198 VQEELDKQEDDAGLP
+198 IQKELDRYEEEGLP
-213 EDLTED
+213 EGLT
-219 GYKNFQDNDDKKNQN
+219 QDNSKMFENSDDRKNQN

-241 TLEDYPEVSGVE
+241 TIDDYDKSPVVEDVSG
-253 NLSDGKESNLETEK
+253 GKESNPETEQ
-267 EKNSTENNE
+267 NNTENDE
-276 GEEKNMEQTVK
+276 GEEDNMEQTVS
-287 TEAQTMDVEGQTF
+287 TEVQRIDIEGQTF
-300 TQNEFE
+300 NQEDFE
-306 NGFKFKGKRFDN
+306 KDFKFKGKRFDE
-318 CTFKDIKISEYL
+318 CTFKDITISEYL

-335 FSECTFDNVVFDV
+335 FSDCTFDNVVFDV

-360 NNVLFTKMVK
+360 INVLFTKMVK
-370 NVLFEGCDINFSS
+370 NVLFEGCNINFSS
-383 EQMREV
+383 EQMKEV

-397 SEEKRDETAEN
+397 SEEKRNETAEN

-420 EEEKQALIKEEVEKC
+420 EDEKQALIKEEVEKR
-435 VEEERKTA
+435 VGEERKTA
-443 YDEGVKAGIESAQ
+443 YDEGMKAGKESVQQ
-456 EESENVSME
+456 ESDSVSKE
-465 DLVKS
+465 KLVGSLKN
-470 IRNLSEC
+470 ISEC
-477 MSEGLLDVVN
+477 MLDVVN
-487 KAGSLVEKEADKHK
+487 EFSSLVEKEADKHK

-507 VRELTEEEKAEMAIR
+507 VRELTEEEIKDMVLR
-522 YIHDNI
+522 YIHDHSD
-528 NQVGELITSAQNY
+528 QAFELMTSAKNY
-541 KSEEP
+541 KPKESEES
-546 QRAEQTELEDTHG
+546 EGTELEQG
-559 DFESKQN
+559 FKSNVNE

>member
-16 KYDIKEQGFNTIAF
+16 RDNISEQGFNTRAF
-30 NDKASERIQ
+30 NDKAPERIE
-39 IKKSEL
+39 IKKAEL

-64 NKLEPFRS
+64 DKLEPFRS

-100 RFESAR
+100 IFEGGR

-114 HFDQASFNKMT
+114 HFDHAVFNKMT

-137 DTVSENSNYK
+137 DTVSTNSSYK

-152 GCHYHDLIKKGEN
+152 GCHYHDLIEEGEN

-177 IHPSPCEDGTIHH
+177 VQPSPCEDGTIHH
-190 SLNVDEKK
+190 SSDVDEKQ
-198 VQEELDKQEDDAGLP
+198 VQEELDKQEDEVLP
-213 EDLTED
+213 EELT
-219 GYKNFQDNDDKKNQN
+219 QDSGKMFENSDDKEIPK
-234 VTGFHQQ
+234 VIEFRQQ
-241 TLEDYPEVSGVE
+241 TIDDYDEVPGVKE
-253 NLSDGKESNLETEK
+253 QSDGKESNPETEQ
-267 EKNSTENNE
+267 NNTENDE
-276 GEEKNMEQTVK
+276 GEENNMEQTVK
-287 TEAQTMDVEGQTF
+287 TEVQTIDIEGQTF

-306 NGFKFKGKRFDN
+306 NGFKFKGKRFDK
-318 CTFKDIKISEYL
+318 CKFKDIKISEYL

-335 FSECTFDNVVFDV
+335 FSECTFENVVFDV

-360 NNVLFTKMVK
+360 SNVLFTKMVK

-383 EQMREV
+383 EQMKEV
-389 FTACSYIA
+389 FTACSYIV

-420 EEEKQALIKEEVEKC
+420 EEEKQALIKEEVEKR
-435 VEEERKTA
+435 VGEERKTA
-443 YDEGVKAGIESAQ
+443 YDEGMKAGKESVQQ
-456 EESENVSME
+456 EESENVPME
-465 DLVKS
+465 DLVES
-470 IRNLSEC
+470 IRNLSER
-477 MSEGLLDVVN
+477 MSECMLDVVN
-487 KAGSLVEKEADKHK
+487 KTSSVVEKEADKHK

-507 VRELTEEEKAEMAIR
+507 VRELTEEEMKDMAIR

-541 KSEEP
+541 KPEESEKSEG
-546 QRAEQTELEDTHG
+546 TELEQG
-559 DFESKQN
+559 FQSNVNE

>member
-10 IREVIE
+10 IKEVI
-16 KYDIKEQGFNTIAF
+16 KNYNITEQGFNTRAF
-30 NDKASERIQ
+30 NDKASERIE
-39 IKKSEL
+39 IKKAEL

-64 NKLEPFRS
+64 DKLEPFRS

-100 RFESAR
+100 TFESAR

-114 HFDQASFNKMT
+114 HFDQALFNKMT

-152 GCHYHDLIKKGEN
+152 GCHYHDLIEKGEN

-177 IHPSPCEDGTIHH
+177 IQPSPCEDGTVHH
-190 SLNVDEKK
+190 SADVNEQE
-198 VQEELDKQEDDAGLP
+198 VQNELDSHEEKGLP
-213 EDLTED
+213 EGLT
-219 GYKNFQDNDDKKNQN
+219 QDNSKMFENSDEGKNQKAT
-234 VTGFHQQ
+234 VFRQQ
-241 TLEDYPEVSGVE
+241 TIDDYNEAPEVKE
-253 NLSDGKESNLETEK
+253 QSDGKESNPETEQ
-267 EKNSTENNE
+267 NNTENDE
-276 GEEKNMEQTVK
+276 GEENNMEQTVK
-287 TEAQTMDVEGQTF
+287 TELQTIDIEGQTF
-300 TQNEFE
+300 AQNEFE
-306 NGFKFKGKRFDN
+306 NGFKFKGKRFDK
-318 CTFKDIKISEYL
+318 CTFKDITISEYL

-335 FSECTFDNVVFDV
+335 FSECTFENVVFDV

-360 NNVLFTKMVK
+360 SNVLFTKMVK

-383 EQMREV
+383 EQMKEV

-408 IICGEPRTKELT
+408 IICGDPRTKELT
-420 EEEKQALIKEEVEKC
+420 EEEKQALIREAVEKR

-456 EESENVSME
+456 EESESVSLE
-465 DLVKS
+465 NLVKT
-470 IRNLSEC
+470 IRNIVECNKTFSEC
-477 MSEGLLDVVN
+477 THDLITEVGI
-487 KAGSLVEKEADKHK
+487 LVEKEADKHK

-507 VRELTEEEKAEMAIR
+507 VREMTEEEKKNMVIR

-541 KSEEP
+541 KSKDSEES
-546 QRAEQTELEDTHG
+546 EGTELEQG
-559 DFESKQN
+559 FKSNVNE

>member
-10 IREVIE
+10 IKEVI
-16 KYDIKEQGFNTIAF
+16 KNYNITEQGFNTRAF
-30 NDKASERIQ
+30 NDKASERIE
-39 IKKSEL
+39 IKKAEL

-64 NKLEPFRS
+64 DKLEPFRS

-100 RFESAR
+100 SFESAR

-114 HFDQASFNKMT
+114 HFDQALFNKMT

-152 GCHYHDLIKKGEN
+152 GCHYHDLIEKGEN

-177 IHPSPCEDGTIHH
+177 IQPSPCEDGTVHQ
-190 SLNVDEKK
+190 SSNVDEKK
-198 VQEELDKQEDDAGLP
+198 IQEDLDKHEENEELP
-213 EDLTED
+213 EDLI
-219 GYKNFQDNDDKKNQN
+219 QDSNKMFENGDNGKSQN
-234 VTGFHQQ
+234 ATGFHQQ
-241 TLEDYPEVSGVE
+241 SIDDYPEVTEVRAS
-253 NLSDGKESNLETEK
+253 SNDEGSNPDTEQ
-267 EKNSTENNE
+267 NNTENDE
-276 GEEKNMEQTVK
+276 GEEDNMEQTVS
-287 TEAQTMDVEGQTF
+287 TEVQRIDIEGQTF
-300 TQNEFE
+300 NQEDFE
-306 NGFKFKGKRFDN
+306 KDFKFKGKRFDG
-318 CTFKDIKISEYL
+318 CTFKDITISEYL

-335 FSECTFDNVVFDV
+335 FSDCTFDNVVFDV

-360 NNVLFTKMVK
+360 SNVLFTKMVK
-370 NVLFEGCDINFSS
+370 NVLFEGCSINFSS
-383 EQMREV
+383 EQMKEV

-408 IICGEPRTKELT
+408 IICGEPRVKELT
-420 EEEKQALIKEEVEKC
+420 EEEKQALIKEAVEKR

-443 YDEGVKAGIESAQ
+443 YDEGVKAGIGSAQ
-456 EESENVSME
+456 EESESVSLE
-465 DLVKS
+465 NLVKT
-470 IRNLSEC
+470 IRNIAECNKTFSEC
-477 MSEGLLDVVN
+477 THDLITEVGI
-487 KAGSLVEKEADKHK
+487 LVEKEADKHK

-507 VRELTEEEKAEMAIR
+507 VREMNEEEIKDMVLR
-522 YIHDNI
+522 YIHDHSD
-528 NQVGELITSAQNY
+528 QAFELMTSAKNY
-541 KSEEP
+541 KPKESEES
-546 QRAEQTELEDTHG
+546 EGTELEQG
-559 DFESKQN
+559 FKSNVNE

>member
-10 IREVIE
+10 IKEVI
-16 KYDIKEQGFNTIAF
+16 KNYNITEQGFNTRAF
-30 NDKASERIQ
+30 NDKASERIE
-39 IKKSEL
+39 IKKAEL

-64 NKLEPFRS
+64 DKLEPFRS

-100 RFESAR
+100 TFESAR

-114 HFDQASFNKMT
+114 HFDQALFNKMT

-152 GCHYHDLIKKGEN
+152 GCHYHDLIEKGEN

-177 IHPSPCEDGTIHH
+177 IQPSPCEDGTVHQ
-190 SLNVDEKK
+190 SSNVDEKK
-198 VQEELDKQEDDAGLP
+198 IQKELGKYEEEGLP
-213 EDLTED
+213 EGLT
-219 GYKNFQDNDDKKNQN
+219 QDNSKMFENSDDRKNQN

-241 TLEDYPEVSGVE
+241 TIDDYDKSPVVEDVSG
-253 NLSDGKESNLETEK
+253 GKESNPETEQ
-267 EKNSTENNE
+267 NNTENDE
-276 GEEKNMEQTVK
+276 GEENNMEQTVK
-287 TEAQTMDVEGQTF
+287 TEVQTNDIEGQTF
-300 TQNEFE
+300 AQNEFE
-306 NGFKFKGKRFDN
+306 NGFKFKGKRFDK

-335 FSECTFDNVVFDV
+335 FSECTFENVVFDV

-360 NNVLFTKMVK
+360 SNVLFTKMVK

-383 EQMREV
+383 EQMKEV

-397 SEEKRDETAEN
+397 SEEKRDETVED
-408 IICGEPRTKELT
+408 IICGEPRVKELT
-420 EEEKQALIKEEVEKC
+420 EEEKQALIKEAVEKR

-443 YDEGVKAGIESAQ
+443 YDKGMKAGIESVQQ
-456 EESENVSME
+456 ESDSVSKEKLMGSF
-465 DLVKS
+465 KN
-470 IRNLSEC
+470 ISEC
-477 MSEGLLDVVN
+477 MLDVVN
-487 KAGSLVEKEADKHK
+487 ELSSLVEKEADKHK
-501 TIEKEV
+501 IIEKEV
-507 VRELTEEEKAEMAIR
+507 VRELTEEEIKDMVLR
-522 YIHDNI
+522 YIHDHSD
-528 NQVGELITSAQNY
+528 QAFELMTSAKNY
-541 KSEEP
+541 KPQKSEKTEETES
-546 QRAEQTELEDTHG
+546 EQGFGRREDR
-559 DFESKQN
+559 